1 MPLPVAT
8 STTLVNNLR
17 TLATPTVGMPR
28 THTCVGGSSMSSEV
42 QSPARET
49 SMRYP
54 LVPGAAGTLAKWC
67 QPANGQRLIGRVVP
81 TAGVTP

>member
-8 STTLVNNLR
+8 MTTFVNNLR

-28 THTCVGGSSMSSEV
+28 TQTCVGGSSTRAEV

-49 SMRYP
+49 NMRYP
-54 LVPGAAGTLAKWC
+54 VVPGEAGTLAKWC
-67 QPANGQRLIGRVVP
+67 QPAKGRRLIGRVVP
-81 TAGVTP
+81 TAGLVP